1 MSISQ
6 LSQEVRKTDL
16 RNSYL
21 ASFFQHLLETAQFSL
36 PLSVSAEQEQAFK
49 NALAERI
56 AKGKAAAEQFVEE
69 YSK

>member
-16 RNSYL
+16 RNGYL
-21 ASFFQHLLETAQFSL
+21 ASFFQHLLESAHHSL
-36 PLSVSAEQEQAFK
+36 PLSVTVEQEAAFK

-56 AKGKAAAEQFVEE
+56 AKGKAAAEQFAEE